1 MPRLL
6 SRLVV
11 VLFFFGFFGG
21 ISWAQTTGS
30 IAGTVQDTSGAVIPN
45 VTVTVTSVETG
56 TARTV
61 TTDDRGHYQALSLQV
76 GQYEL
81 SAEAPGFNKVL
92 RKGIDLTVG
101 QQAVIDFSLGIGQVQ
116 QEVTVS
122 AAVPLVDTTTSSTAG
137 LVEEQAVKELPL
149 NGRSYD
155 RLITLNPGT
164 SVVTTSL
171 RPTAANVSQGY
182 LFNVNGGRSNDNLFM
197 VNGIEFTGASRIGAM
212 PGGASGQ
219 LLGVDAV
226 REFNVESST
235 YGVEYGKRD
244 GGQVNVITQS
254 GTNQFHGSVFEFLR
268 NSALDATD
276 FFTNAAPAGSG
287 IKKPEFRRNDFGG
300 AAGGPIRKDKTFI
313 FGSYEGYRQTL
324 TQNEVAIVPDATS
337 RLAAIPAIVPYLAM
351 FPLANGPELGGGLA
365 ESFNSA
371 PFPVRED
378 YGNLRVDHIVS
389 DKDSFSGAY
398 TVDDGTKSTP
408 FADPFTVSV
417 LAIRQQVLSLQETH
431 TVSANTINTLR
442 FGFSRASFFS
452 DTNTTLNP
460 SLSIVPGR
468 PMGSV
473 SIGGGGGSA
482 QASSVSGFGNGDVN
496 SHEHR
501 NLFTYMDAAQ
511 IAKGKH
517 LFNVGVWLQR
527 VQQNS
532 AGVEAAYGSV
542 TFAGLQQFLA
552 GQAATLAGGGLG
564 DVVGSRQLEAAFY
577 VSDTIRATN
586 TLTVTLGL
594 RYEPTN
600 GWHEIDG
607 RGQNSLLGSNGLLVQ
622 TQPSTLGGGVVNPL
636 QYEVTGPT
644 VMKNTSL
651 RNFAPRAGLAWDIF
665 GKGKTVLH
673 AGFGTY
679 FSELD
684 DRNFRITEAYPLSVA
699 ASFAN
704 TTFPQQLPVLP
715 AYSPLPAGSLLP
727 SGGWQAN
734 AQTPTVQE
742 WSFSIQQQITRST
755 ALTVGYVGSHG
766 YHLIDSSIT
775 NPTQSVICPASPC
788 PAGIP
793 AGTQY
798 FPSKSQSARLFPLT
812 GTAGFWEDSGHSDYN
827 ALQVD
832 ARQQV
837 TKGLNFRANFT
848 WAKALDNSSFPVGG
862 YSGNCPNTQ
871 SQAFRPDADYSLS
884 CQDIKYRFSFNGGYA
899 LPIGQGRALFGGV
912 GGLTG
917 KLLSGWQLTG
927 IVTWQTGLPFS
938 PLDGF
943 NNSQDGNT
951 GTPDRASWNP
961 NFSGTLYPKTVQEWF
976 NPNAFMLSRAGT
988 YGNAGRNV
996 LSGPG
1001 LADGDVSLSKETKL
1015 SERYNLTFRAEFF
1028 NVLNHANFGLPN
1040 YSLFQSN
1047 GQPSGSAGTITTLLT
1062 DPREIQLGL
1071 KLGW

>member
-45 VTVTVTSVETG
+45 VMVTVTSVETG

-61 TTDDRGHYQALSLQV
+61 TADDRGHYQVLSLQV

-81 SAEAPGFNKVL
+81 SAEASGFKKAL

-101 QQAVIDFSLGIGQVQ
+101 QQAVIDLSLEVGQVQ

-313 FGSYEGYRQTL
+313 FGNYEGYRQTL
-324 TQNEVAIVPDATS
+324 TQNEVAIVPDANARQGFLPIGS
-337 RLAAIPAIVPYLAM
+337 GGSLVKVGIAPGIVPYLAM
-351 FPLANGPELGGGLA
+351 YPLANGPELGGGLA

-378 YGNLRVDHIVS
+378 YGNLRVDHIFS
-389 DKDSFSGAY
+389 DKDSLSGAY

-408 FADPFTVSV
+408 FADPYTVSV

-452 DTNTTLNP
+452 DYQY
-460 SLSIVPGR
+460 R
-468 PMGSV
+468 P
-473 SIGGGGGSA
+473 
-482 QASSVSGFGNGDVN
+482 
-496 SHEHR
+496 
-501 NLFTYMDAAQ
+501 
-511 IAKGKH
+511 
-517 LFNVGVWLQR
+517 
-527 VQQNS
+527 
-532 AGVEAAYGSV
+532 
-542 TFAGLQQFLA
+542 
-552 GQAATLAGGGLG
+552 
-564 DVVGSRQLEAAFY
+564 
-577 VSDTIRATN
+577 
-586 TLTVTLGL
+586 
-594 RYEPTN
+594 
-600 GWHEIDG
+600 
-607 RGQNSLLGSNGLLVQ
+607 
-622 TQPSTLGGGVVNPL
+622 
-636 QYEVTGPT
+636 
-644 VMKNTSL
+644 
-651 RNFAPRAGLAWDIF
+651 
-665 GKGKTVLH
+665 
-673 AGFGTY
+673 
-679 FSELD
+679 
-684 DRNFRITEAYPLSVA
+684 
-699 ASFAN
+699 
-704 TTFPQQLPVLP
+704 
-715 AYSPLPAGSLLP
+715 
-727 SGGWQAN
+727 
-734 AQTPTVQE
+734 
-742 WSFSIQQQITRST
+742 
-755 ALTVGYVGSHG
+755 
-766 YHLIDSSIT
+766 
-775 NPTQSVICPASPC
+775 
-788 PAGIP
+788 
-793 AGTQY
+793 
-798 FPSKSQSARLFPLT
+798 
-812 GTAGFWEDSGHSDYN
+812 
-827 ALQVD
+827 
-832 ARQQV
+832 
-837 TKGLNFRANFT
+837 
-848 WAKALDNSSFPVGG
+848 
-862 YSGNCPNTQ
+862 
-871 SQAFRPDADYSLS
+871 
-884 CQDIKYRFSFNGGYA
+884 
-899 LPIGQGRALFGGV
+899 
-912 GGLTG
+912 
-917 KLLSGWQLTG
+917 
-927 IVTWQTGLPFS
+927 
-938 PLDGF
+938 
-943 NNSQDGNT
+943 
-951 GTPDRASWNP
+951 
-961 NFSGTLYPKTVQEWF
+961 
-976 NPNAFMLSRAGT
+976 
-988 YGNAGRNV
+988 
-996 LSGPG
+996 
-1001 LADGDVSLSKETKL
+1001 
-1015 SERYNLTFRAEFF
+1015 
-1028 NVLNHANFGLPN
+1028 
-1040 YSLFQSN
+1040 
-1047 GQPSGSAGTITTLLT
+1047 
-1062 DPREIQLGL
+1062 
-1071 KLGW
+1071 

>member
-1 MPRLL
+1 MRTLL
-6 SRLVV
+6 SRLVA

-21 ISWAQTTGS
+21 ISWAQTTAS
-30 IAGTVQDTSGAVIPN
+30 IEGTVHDTSGALIPKAM
-45 VTVTVTSVETG
+45 VTVTNVETG
-56 TARTV
+56 TARTAA
-61 TTDDRGHYQALSLQV
+61 TDDRGYYQVLSLQV
-76 GQYEL
+76 GRYQV
-81 SAEAPGFNKVL
+81 SAEAQGFKTEI
-92 RKGIDLTVG
+92 RQGIDLTVG
-101 QQAVIDFSLGIGQVQ
+101 QQAVIALTLEVGQVA
-116 QEVTVS
+116 QEVTVTS
-122 AAVPLVDTTTSSTAG
+122 EVPVVNTTTASTAG
-137 LVEEQAVKELPL
+137 LVEEKAVKDLPL

-164 SVVTTSL
+164 SSVTTNL

-219 LLGVDAV
+219 LLGVEAV

-235 YGVEYGKRD
+235 YGVEYGKRSA
-244 GGQVNVITQS
+244 GQVNIVTQS
-254 GTNQFHGSVFEFLR
+254 GTNQFHGTVFEFLR
-268 NSALDATD
+268 NDMFDATD
-276 FFTNAAPAGSG
+276 FFTNAAGATKPA
-287 IKKPEFRRNDFGG
+287 FRRNDFGG

-313 FGSYEGYRQTL
+313 FGTYEAYRQTL
-324 TQNEVAIVPDATS
+324 TQTNVAIVPDATS

-351 FPLANGPELGGGLA
+351 YPLANGPELGGGLA
-365 ESFNSA
+365 ESFNAAS
-371 PFPVRED
+371 FPVRED
-378 YGNLRVDHIVS
+378 YGNMRVDQYFS
-389 DKDSFSGAY
+389 DKDSLSGAY
-398 TVDDGTKSTP
+398 TVDDGTKQTP
-408 FADPFTVSV
+408 FADPYSGSV
-417 LAIRQQVLSLQETH
+417 LAIRQQVLSLQEIH
-431 TVSANTINTLR
+431 TFTTDTINTAR

-452 DTNTTLNP
+452 DTTPTIP
-460 SLSIVPGR
+460 FPASLSIVPGR

-473 SIGGGGGSA
+473 TIGGGGGSA
-482 QASSVSGFGNGDVN
+482 AASTVSVFGNGDVN

-501 NLFTYMDAAQ
+501 NLFTYMDTVQ
-511 IAKGKH
+511 TVKGRH
-517 LFNVGVWLQR
+517 QLNFGVWLQR

-542 TFAGLQQFLA
+542 TFAGLQQFLQ
-552 GQAATLAGGGLG
+552 GQASTLAGGGLG
-564 DVVGSRQLEAAFY
+564 DVVGSRQLETAFY
-577 VSDTIRATN
+577 AQDTIRATN

-607 RGQNSLLGSNGLLVQ
+607 RGQTSVLGSNGLLVQ
-622 TQPSTLGGGVVNPL
+622 TQPSTLGGAVQNPL

-644 VMKNTSL
+644 VMQNTSL
-651 RNFAPRAGLAWDIF
+651 RNFAPRLGLAWNIL
-665 GKGKTVLH
+665 GKSKTVLH

-679 FSELD
+679 YSELD

-727 SGGWQAN
+727 SGGWVPTAR
-734 AQTPTVQE
+734 TPTVQQ
-742 WSFSIQQQITRST
+742 WSFSIEQRITPST
-755 ALTVGYVGSHG
+755 AVTVGYVGSHG
-766 YHLIDSSIT
+766 YNLIDSSIT
-775 NPTQSVICPASPC
+775 NPTQSVICPAAPC

-798 FPSKSQSARLFPLT
+798 FPSASQSARLFPLT
-812 GTAGFWEDSGHSDYN
+812 GTAGFWQDSGHSSYN

-837 TKGLNFRANFT
+837 AKGVNFRANFT

-862 YSGNCPNTQ
+862 YQGNCVNTQ
-871 SQAFRPDADYSLS
+871 SQAFHPDADYGIS
-884 CQDIKYRFSFNGGYA
+884 CQDIKYHFSFNGGYA
-899 LPIGQGRALFGGV
+899 LPIGQGRALFGGASGV
-912 GGLTG
+912 TG
-917 KLLSGWQLTG
+917 KLVSGWELNG

-951 GTPDRASWNP
+951 GTPDRPSWNP
-961 NFSGTLYPKTVQEWF
+961 NFSGNLYPGTVNEWF
-976 NPNAFMLSRAGT
+976 NPNAFILAPAGT
-988 YGNAGRNV
+988 YGNVGRNV
-996 LSGPG
+996 LRGPH
-1001 LADGDVSLSKETKL
+1001 LADGDVSLSKQTKFG
-1015 SERYNLTFRAEFF
+1015 ERYNLTFRAEFF

-1040 YSLFQSN
+1040 YTLFQKGGAS
-1047 GQPSGSAGTITTLLT
+1047 SGTGGVISTLLT